1 MEREKPNRVVASTV
15 GSDSSNCGNDK
26 VFDLGLCFLW
36 VKGREQA
43 QQRQWEQLLAM
54 LDGAGGVATCEAR
67 WRRATAGA
75 CEAKRRR
82 RKEKGKLK
90 LVFNVGY
97 AACCFVGTASSQT
110 CPFDYL
116 YHFGDGVTD
125 IGNSIYVLPKVTIPA
140 GRYPYGVTFP
150 GYPTGRWSD
159 GLVDFDYTA
168 EDFGLPNIVPYLNM
182 NHTRAASYHGVIFS
196 VARSPVLDRKF
207 FRNRN
212 IAIPDYAVPLRRQM
226 SWEHDIG
233 YALTQGKSIEEVK
246 TYVPAIVKA
255 IIDATRETIK
265 LGATR
270 AIIPGNGPLGC
281 VPYILTALLTNDTTA
296 YDELGCLKSVNDLVI
311 LKNDHLQQAITNL
324 SSEFPNVRILYG
336 PIYDGVRSL
345 IANASVIGPDGNS
358 ALKSCCGIGGK
369 YNYDSKRFCGD
380 KGVPV
385 CSNPNDYIFWDG
397 IHFTQQTQWEMEDM
411 LVRPALE
418 TLSCAPLPSA
428 FLRSKRFSNSNML
441 NYVSSY

>member
-1 MEREKPNRVVASTV
+1 MALQM
-15 GSDSSNCGNDK
+15 
-26 VFDLGLCFLW
+26 LGDCSEW
-36 VKGREQA
+36 
-43 QQRQWEQLLAM
+43 
-54 LDGAGGVATCEAR
+54 
-67 WRRATAGA
+67 
-75 CEAKRRR
+75 
-82 RKEKGKLK
+82 
-90 LVFNVGY
+90 
-97 AACCFVGTASSQT
+97 
-110 CPFDYL
+110 
-116 YHFGDGVTD
+116 
-125 IGNSIYVLPKVTIPA
+125 IGNSLVLMGDIE
-140 GRYPYGVTFP
+140 G
-150 GYPTGRWSD
+150 
-159 GLVDFDYTA
+159 
-168 EDFGLPNIVPYLNM
+168 N
-182 NHTRAASYHGVIFS
+182 
-196 VARSPVLDRKF
+196 
-207 FRNRN
+207 
-212 IAIPDYAVPLRRQM
+212 
-226 SWEHDIG
+226 DIG

-281 VPYILTALLTNDTTA
+281 VPYILTALRTNDTTA

-336 PIYDGVRSL
+336 PMYDGVRSL

-369 YNYDSKRFCGD
+369 YNYNSKIFCGD

-418 TLSCAPLPSA
+418 TLSCTPLPSA